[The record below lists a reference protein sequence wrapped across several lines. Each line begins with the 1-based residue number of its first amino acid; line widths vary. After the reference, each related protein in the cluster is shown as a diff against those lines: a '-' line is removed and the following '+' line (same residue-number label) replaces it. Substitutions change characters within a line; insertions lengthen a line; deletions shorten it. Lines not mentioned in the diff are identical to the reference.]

1 MILRPDEN
9 SIAQKKNGDHPQR
22 NKYCIT
28 VDAKSVMASG
38 WSPQKRRH
46 DVNQS
51 PNRIS
56 PMKPVTAL
64 SNVPPDIAS
73 HDLAALKEAV
83 RTLEKSGFL
92 GSLTHLL
99 GRQIST
105 LGQYAPEK
113 MRNAAS
119 QIATRALEAAMT
131 AALSSLPS
139 GRRPS
144 SSLLHRAA
152 VTATG
157 AIGGVFG
164 MAALPL
170 ELPTST
176 VLMLRSIADIARA
189 EGEDL
194 DAPETALACLAVF
207 ALGGRTPQD
216 DQLDSAYFAV
226 RLALAETISEASHYI
241 GRGAV
246 DMAAPPIV
254 KLMSII
260 AKRYGLA
267 LSQKMAAQ
275 VVPVVGALGGAM
287 VNLWFVHHL
296 ERIAQGHFTV
306 RRLERAYGTQAVR
319 AAYEQIKR
327 DLLPPDPIKGATR
340 PDAMG

>member
-9 SIAQKKNGDHPQR
+9 SIAQKKNGDHPQS

-28 VDAKSVMASG
+28 VDAKSAIASG
-38 WSPQKRRH
+38 GSLPVRRH
-46 DVNQS
+46 NGALAQ
-51 PNRIS
+51 NRIK
-56 PMKPVTAL
+56 PMKPITAL
-64 SNVPPDIAS
+64 SNEPPGITNQDM
-73 HDLAALKEAV
+73 AALKESV
-83 RTLEKSGFL
+83 RMLEKSGFL
-92 GSLTHLL
+92 SSLTHLL

-105 LGQYAPEK
+105 LGQYAPAK
-113 MRNAAS
+113 MRNVAS

-144 SSLLHRAA
+144 SFLLHKAA

-157 AIGGVFG
+157 AIGGAFG

-170 ELPTST
+170 ELPAST

-207 ALGGRTPQD
+207 ALGGRTPED
-216 DQLDSAYFAV
+216 DQLDSAYLTA

-246 DMAAPPIV
+246 DMAAPPII
-254 KLMSII
+254 KLMSMI

-275 VVPVVGALGGAM
+275 AVPVVGALGGAM

-306 RRLERAYGTQAVR
+306 RRLERAYGAQPVR
-319 AAYEQIKR
+319 AAYERLKR
-327 DLLPPDPIKGATR
+327 DLLPS
-340 PDAMG
+340 